1 MTTIEDIS
9 VYFPKEKE
17 KISQIKI
24 ETKQEKAVPLDYKF
38 LEDTLELSLPLE
50 SRQNEDGTRYYY
62 ITLTNEQYKKIN
74 KNTKLIISVGGYKN
88 CLFCT
93 DVDSDSGRYTF
104 STGFLKQGT
113 SYVSIDITVLGAG
126 EAKIETI
133 PLEFPTYTPDVIKK
147 SIGNGVDTSFI
158 FNIEDGNYNRITD
171 FYVCDANGEEVYP
184 KIKKSDSN
192 ITIVFAKPPKTNEYF
207 LYYCLGTLKEE

>member
-1 MTTIEDIS
+1 MAMIENIN

-24 ETKQEKAVPLDYKF
+24 ETKQEKTVPLDYKF

-50 SRQNEDGTRYYY
+50 LRQNEDGSSYVY
-62 ITLTNEQYKKIN
+62 ITLTREQYEKIN
-74 KNTKLIISVGGYKN
+74 KNTKLIISFGDGYEY

-93 DVDSDSGRYTF
+93 DVHSGRYTF
-104 STGFLKQGT
+104 STGFFKQGT
-113 SYVSIDITVLGAG
+113 SCSSINITVLKAG
-126 EAKIETI
+126 EAEVKII
-133 PLEFPTYTPDVIKK
+133 PLEFSTYTPDVIKK

-158 FNIEDGNYNRITD
+158 FNIEDSNYNRITD

-184 KIKKSDSN
+184 KIKKNNGN
-192 ITIVFAKPPKTNEYF
+192 IVIVFAKPPKINEYF